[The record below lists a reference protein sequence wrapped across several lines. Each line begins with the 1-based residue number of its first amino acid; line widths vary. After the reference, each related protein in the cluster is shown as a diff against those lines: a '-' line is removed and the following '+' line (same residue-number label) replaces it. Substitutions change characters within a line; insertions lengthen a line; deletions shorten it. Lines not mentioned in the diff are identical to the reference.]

1 MKRFLVTGLPRM
13 RSAWLAALFSS
24 DQVQCFHD
32 AIHHG
37 GVDRMLADIS
47 ASKAQIVGLL
57 DPSAASVYPRDALA
71 IFGNDP
77 IVVVFRDERECRTGL
92 EKWMGQYLTHWD
104 ELVKHCQWFLKA
116 VDRKFYAIEYATLD
130 DYEAVAEMYRICT
143 GLTLDRHRFDLFNT
157 LKIEQHYGKAA
168 QAAASL
174 RH

>member
-1 MKRFLVTGLPRM
+1 M

-37 GVDRMLADIS
+37 GVDRMLETITQSS
-47 ASKAQIVGLL
+47 AKIVGLI
-57 DPSAASVYPRDALA
+57 DPAAASVYPRDALA

-77 IVVVFRDERECRTGL
+77 IVVVFREEQACRDGL
-92 EKWMGQYLTHWD
+92 TKWFGKELTHWD
-104 ELVKHCQWFLKA
+104 DLLKHLEWFLQKT
-116 VDRKFYAIEYATLD
+116 DRKFYAIDYDSLD
-130 DYEAVAEMYRICT
+130 DYVAVAEVYRICT
-143 GLTLDRHRFDLFNT
+143 GLELDKHRFDLFNT

-168 QAAASL
+168 QAAAAL